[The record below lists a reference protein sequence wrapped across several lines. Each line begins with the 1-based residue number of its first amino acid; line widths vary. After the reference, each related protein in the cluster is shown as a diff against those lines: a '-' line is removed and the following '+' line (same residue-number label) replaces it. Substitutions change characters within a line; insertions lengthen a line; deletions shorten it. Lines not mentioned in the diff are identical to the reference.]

1 MPQEKIVYETSDLD
15 VFTLLENR
23 RLEAQRQN
31 ETLHKRIS
39 DLRDELRD
47 EITQSHKEI
56 MKEIKELRNES
67 RDQHKEMSDKV
78 SLIEKELRLEQ
89 EQQADDLSKRISL
102 LEKWKWFIVGGGTVI
117 GFLISNGLESLKN
130 FFK

>member
-1 MPQEKIVYETSDLD
+1 MPQEKIVYETGELD

-56 MKEIKELRNES
+56 MKEIKELREEQ
-67 RDQHKEMSDKV
+67 RTQHKEMAEKV
-78 SLIEKELRLEQ
+78 SQLEKEMRAEQ
-89 EQQADDLSKRISL
+89 EEQNEDLSQRISL

-117 GFLISNGLESLKN
+117 GFLISNGLETLKN